1 MKILKTI
8 RKGTFE
14 TNSSST
20 HSMTICTKSEYKKW
34 ENGELLFDRYDEKLV
49 NPKDIK
55 EQDDYRYLT
64 YEKYSNDEDRYYLEG
79 YKENYTTP
87 SGDEIVIFG
96 EYGYDG

>member
-1 MKILKTI
+1 MKTI
-8 RKGTFE
+8 RRSTFE

-20 HSMTICTKSEYKKW
+20 HSMTICTKSEYEKW
-34 ENGELLFDRYDEKLV
+34 MNGELLFDRYNEKLV
-49 NPKDIK
+49 NPEEIK
-55 EQDDYRYLT
+55 EQDEYRYLT
-64 YEKYSNDEDRYYLEG
+64 YEQYSNDEDRCCLEG